1 MPQPPG
7 SLEALSRPAPPQ
19 EHLLISLLL
28 GHPGPQGRPPRP
40 WPLGPGVRGSGLDG
54 PASAAGLPLLPEA
67 GAWRAGWRLQRG
79 EGSARWTPP
88 SQLPAARPRGLLTRE
103 AATRAGVTS
112 LRSGQSW
119 EGGAPASDSHPPL
132 PAPLL
137 PGQSRLGCWA
147 APAPSLW
154 GHRVRRCACVTQG
167 TEEGHVCV
175 LGSTLHPAHTRL
187 HLSGC
192 PGDGR
197 LPCVELRDQL

>member
-1 MPQPPG
+1 MLTPQPPD
-7 SLEALSRPAPPQ
+7 SLEALSCPAPPQ
-19 EHLLISLLL
+19 EHLLIFLLL
-28 GHPGPQGRPPRP
+28 GHPGPQARPPRP
-40 WPLGPGVRGSGLDG
+40 WPLGPRVRGSGLDG

-67 GAWRAGWRLQRG
+67 GWWLRRG

-119 EGGAPASDSHPPL
+119 EGGAPASNSHLPL

-154 GHRVRRCACVTQG
+154 GHRGLRKGTRVSWGPICTQPTRGFISAAAPGTDAC
-167 TEEGHVCV
+167 
-175 LGSTLHPAHTRL
+175 PAQ
-187 HLSGC
+187 S
-192 PGDGR
+192 
-197 LPCVELRDQL
+197 